1 MSRKAR
7 VAKNLILL
15 MFRYDYEE
23 CDGPSAQK
31 MMDHLQNLVDSKD
44 LLGKKFKGDSK
55 EFLVS
60 KADNFEYTDPI
71 DGSVTKNQGIRI
83 FFEDGSR
90 IVFRLSGTGS
100 SGATVRMYVDAYEQD
115 KENYFKEAGEM
126 LRPCI
131 LVALQISKL
140 KDFTGRDEPTVIT

>member
-1 MSRKAR
+1 MYHK
-7 VAKNLILL
+7 KCILFIL
-15 MFRYDYEE
+15 RYDYEE

-31 MMDHLQNLVDSKD
+31 MMDHLQKLVDSKD
-44 LLGKKFKGDSK
+44 LLGKRFKGNSK

-60 KADNFEYTDPI
+60 KADNFEYIDPI
-71 DGSVTKNQGIRI
+71 DKSVTKKQGIRI

-115 KENYFKEAGEM
+115 KENYFKAAGEM

-140 KDFTGRDEPTVIT
+140 KEFTGRDEPTVIT

>member
-1 MSRKAR
+1 M
-7 VAKNLILL
+7 L
-15 MFRYDYEE
+15 RYDYEE

-31 MMDHLQNLVDSKD
+31 MMDHLQSLVDSKD
-44 LLGKKFKGDSK
+44 LPGKTFKGDSK
-55 EFLVS
+55 EFVVS
-60 KADNFEYTDPI
+60 KADNFEYIDPI
-71 DGSVTKNQGIRI
+71 DKSVTKNQGIRI

-100 SGATVRMYVDAYEQD
+100 SGATIRMYVDSYEQD
-115 KENYFKEAGEM
+115 KENYFKAAGEM

-140 KDFTGRDEPTVIT
+140 KEFTGRDEPTVIT